1 MPSQIN
7 RPELAAVFG
16 LAALGGLVVIEG
28 GSYPLGSL
36 TRPGPGFVPVV
47 LGALIILLALAVA
60 FDVRRSD
67 TPRPDFGW
75 RPLLAVT
82 TGILAFAVLVT
93 PLGFIPATIA
103 LVMLSGCGETRPRLL
118 QLAGVAIFMGL
129 FGYLMFIKGLGVPLD
144 AVTGYR

>member
-7 RPELAAVFG
+7 RPELT
-16 LAALGGLVVIEG
+16 AALGLAILGALVVLEG

-47 LGALIILLALAVA
+47 LGSLIILLALAVA
-60 FDVRRSD
+60 FDVRKSGS
-67 TPRPDFGW
+67 PRPDFGW

-82 TGILAFAVLVT
+82 TGILAFALLVT
-93 PLGFIPATIA
+93 PLGFIPATVA
-103 LVMLSGCGETRPRLL
+103 LVMLSGCGETHPRTL
-118 QLAGVAIFMGL
+118 QLAGVAIFMAL